1 MRRRGVALLGLVLG
15 LGLLALIGP
24 GSPTPR
30 PERAIRAAPNPR
42 RPPAPAPAVAK
53 PRPAPL
59 LAPAPE
65 EEVDTG
71 APQVPPETLVQL
83 AEEHFVA
90 GVPRCTTRRTQSNY
104 WHSFAIYGSVVVLSL
119 LAAQTGLLP
128 LPAEL
133 RVAPLQGHPLHQ
145 HRSRKCGRCKT
156 SQPRQRSLQPL
167 PRRLRR
173 RQRRLVLLPPAPML
187 GRI

>member
-24 GSPTPR
+24 GSRTPR
-30 PERAIRAAPNPR
+30 PERTARAAPNPR
-42 RPPAPAPAVAK
+42 LPPAPAPAVAK

-83 AEEHFVA
+83 AEEHFDA
-90 GVPRCTTRRTQSNY
+90 GDADAAYRMYTAIVEREPSHELAQ
-104 WHSFAIYGSVVVLSL
+104 FAIYKLGW
-119 LAAQTGLLP
+119 LAHARGDLDQAIADMERALHWEGEPDPRNPVTQSARHDLEQLY
-128 LPAEL
+128 AEA
-133 RVAPLQGHPLHQ
+133 RE
-145 HRSRKCGRCKT
+145 
-156 SQPRQRSLQPL
+156 
-167 PRRLRR
+167 RR
-173 RQRRLVLLPPAPML
+173 P
-187 GRI
+187 